1 MVSPAMLVNLPKDP
15 VGQPSPERNLA
26 ATARTL
32 AGVWRGERMD
42 RLVVRAGRRKNVS
55 FILGVVVA
63 FLDVG
68 DEEEVF
74 LR

>member
-1 MVSPAMLVNLPKDP
+1 
-15 VGQPSPERNLA
+15 
-26 ATARTL
+26 
-32 AGVWRGERMD
+32 MD